1 MLPGLYTV
9 YKLSRYVFRG
19 NMTLMDGE
27 LRDLLS
33 WRQVN
38 HRSQSRGGFVV
49 TFPDVPEG
57 MTQGDDIPEAL
68 KQAADCLEEA
78 VAGRIRRREPIPEA
92 SAGGPDQYA
101 VSLPVSTAAK
111 AALYLALQQA
121 KITPSE
127 LATHL
132 HCDEQDVT
140 RLLDPRRTANV
151 SRLESALKA
160 LGDQCVLQMQAMIIP
175 PYSRPSDGEGK
186 HSTVSASLHAS

>member
-1 MLPGLYTV
+1 MQTFFYPA
-9 YKLSRYVFRG
+9 
-19 NMTLMDGE
+19 
-27 LRDLLS
+27 LLTPDTEC
-33 WRQVN
+33 
-38 HRSQSRGGFVV
+38 GGFVV

-68 KQAADCLEEA
+68 KQPTDCLEEA
-78 VAGRIRRREPIPEA
+78 VAGRIRRHEPIPEA
-92 SAGGPDQYA
+92 SAVGPDQYA

-127 LATHL
+127 LAAHL

-151 SRLESALKA
+151 SRLELALKA
-160 LGDQCVLQMQAMIIP
+160 LGYQCALQMQAMIIP

-186 HSTVSASLHAS
+186 HGTVSASLHVS

>member
-1 MLPGLYTV
+1 MLTQLGLT
-9 YKLSRYVFRG
+9 LADLTDRYEAIMRTF
-19 NMTLMDGE
+19 LYPA
-27 LRDLLS
+27 LLTPDTEC
-33 WRQVN
+33 R
-38 HRSQSRGGFVV
+38 GFVV

-57 MTQGDDIPEAL
+57 ITQGDDISEAL

-78 VAGRIRRREPIPEA
+78 VAGRIRRHEPIPAA
-92 SAGGPDQYA
+92 SAVGPDQFA
-101 VSLPVSTAAK
+101 ISLPISTGLK

-127 LATHL
+127 LAAHL

-160 LGDQCVLQMQAMIIP
+160 LGYQCVLQMQAMVIP

-186 HSTVSASLHAS
+186 HGTVSASLHAS